1 MLELIRFVLS
11 ALFTLAGLF
20 VLVSGVVGVFRFR
33 YSMNRM
39 HAAALGDTLG
49 ILCEMCIR
57 DRSHGEPA
65 DHGL

>member
-39 HAAALGDTLG
+39 HAAALG
-49 ILCEMCIR
+49 IR
-57 DRSHGEPA
+57 WEFCACSWA
-65 DHGL
+65 

>member
-33 YSMNRM
+33 YSMNR
-39 HAAALGDTLG
+39 G
-49 ILCEMCIR
+49 IRWEFCAC
-57 DRSHGEPA
+57 SWA
-65 DHGL
+65 